1 MPGARLQ
8 GQDSTPTQGG
18 ITAISV
24 QGKPT
29 IFFSVNAADE
39 AWRFKEKIV
48 AVIGSFLQGRDDL
61 YTFSSTSVRDI
72 AGDLENLDVA
82 YANIDDPT
90 DLFSFI
96 EVRDRE
102 KRWDDSTYRKSWGSD
117 NHWRSIGAR

>member
-1 MPGARLQ
+1 MGEV
-8 GQDSTPTQGG
+8 
-18 ITAISV
+18 SV

-29 IFFSVNAADE
+29 IIFSANAGDE

-61 YTFSSTSVRDI
+61 YTFSSTSIRDI
-72 AGDLENLDVA
+72 ANDLENLDVA
-82 YANIDDPT
+82 YATIDDPT

-102 KRWDDSTYRKSWGSD
+102 KRWDGSTYRRSWGSD
-117 NHWRSIGAR
+117 NRWKSIHVK